1 MPDNSVSLLSGASQ
15 FRHAAVQ
22 RTLGLTTMASLL
34 DEQGRPVP
42 AKVYPASAEGREWV
56 VEPPLPSNPVDGA
69 RRTFVGPAA
78 LTQALEYAHRTY
90 GAASYYSR

>member
-1 MPDNSVSLLSGASQ
+1 MRDDPVSLLSGAAQ

-22 RTLGLTTMASLL
+22 RLLGLIAMASLR

-42 AKVYPASAEGREWV
+42 AKVYPAPSEGWV
-56 VEPPLPSNPVDGA
+56 VEPPVPGDPAGGDFK
-69 RRTFVGPAA
+69 TFIGPAA

-90 GAASYYSR
+90 GGASYHSR